1 MAESLADTLQMY
13 ELIYK
18 ILPLTN
24 FSYAG
29 NFIAAA
35 LCPLSSE
42 GSFLAALQQL
52 FVSLALW
59 GQNLAPYCRCSLTSA
74 EQSRRT
80 ESLNLL
86 ATLCAR
92 PGKHQPS
99 AWERSDTHLNHG
111 NKRHDLL
118 HVLLQLWQGTEL
130 TGNHLVVWQPTS
142 SDLNNDDIH

>member
-18 ILPLTN
+18 ILPLPTN

-52 FVSLALW
+52 FVSLAL
-59 GQNLAPYCRCSLTSA
+59 
-74 EQSRRT
+74 
-80 ESLNLL
+80 
-86 ATLCAR
+86 
-92 PGKHQPS
+92 
-99 AWERSDTHLNHG
+99 
-111 NKRHDLL
+111 
-118 HVLLQLWQGTEL
+118 
-130 TGNHLVVWQPTS
+130 
-142 SDLNNDDIH
+142 

>member
-18 ILPLTN
+18 ILPLLTN

-52 FVSLALW
+52 FVSLALC
-59 GQNLAPYCRCSLTSA
+59 GPKPGAVLQVQPHQC
-74 EQSRRT
+74 RT
-80 ESLNLL
+80 EQKN
-86 ATLCAR
+86 
-92 PGKHQPS
+92 
-99 AWERSDTHLNHG
+99 
-111 NKRHDLL
+111 
-118 HVLLQLWQGTEL
+118 
-130 TGNHLVVWQPTS
+130 
-142 SDLNNDDIH
+142 